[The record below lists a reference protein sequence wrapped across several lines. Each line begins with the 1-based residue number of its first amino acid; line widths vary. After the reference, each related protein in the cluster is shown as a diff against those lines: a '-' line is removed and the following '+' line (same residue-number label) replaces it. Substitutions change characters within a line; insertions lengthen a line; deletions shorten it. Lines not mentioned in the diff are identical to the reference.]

1 MPRKKEAPQRRDED
15 ERREATWRM
24 GQPAEDSAE
33 NLEVNRTLTESAA
46 ASSNVTSL
54 AEVASTAASSVIA
67 SAVSQQEREYNVI
80 FDDDDEEEAEV
91 ISFMPV

>member
-46 ASSNVTSL
+46 ASNVSSL
-54 AEVASTAASSVIA
+54 AEVASSAASSVIA
-67 SAVSQQEREYNVI
+67 SAISQQEREYNVI
-80 FDDDDEEEAEV
+80 FDDDDE
-91 ISFMPV
+91 